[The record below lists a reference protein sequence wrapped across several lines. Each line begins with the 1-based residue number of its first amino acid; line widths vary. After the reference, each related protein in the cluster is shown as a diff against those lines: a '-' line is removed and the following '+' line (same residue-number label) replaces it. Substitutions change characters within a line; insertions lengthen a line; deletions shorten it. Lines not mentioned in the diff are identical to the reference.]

1 MSSINLHSKEFD
13 SSTITKLEIFEDYA
27 QAWIPTFVMLPY
39 YKEIHIFDFFAGP
52 GYDVKNVPGSP
63 IRILK
68 KIIEQKENILKS
80 NTRIV
85 FHLNEFEPKKVQE
98 KYDLLVSN
106 CERLLSEQHDLVQNL
121 ELIFYNKNAEELFFD
136 LIPLMNKFPA
146 LVYLDQNGI
155 KFISKDYIQV
165 LERINTLDFLYFI
178 SSSHFKRYGSTDEF
192 KRVLE
197 VSKEELKNIEYN
209 SIHRFISENI
219 TCKLVTNSELK
230 IFPFSLKKNSN
241 IYGIVFG
248 SKSYLAVDKFLSIAW
263 SKNRDNGEANFDINQ
278 EHEKMQF
285 LMFGESK
292 MTKIEKFQ
300 SDLEIEILN
309 KTLINN
315 KDVLI
320 YTYLNGHIP
329 KHSTEV
335 LKRLKKDNVLSYH
348 TRTPNISYNKVF
360 KEVNII
366 SYKLIKA

>member
-13 SSTITKLEIFEDYA
+13 RSTITKLEIFEDYA
-27 QAWIPTFVMLPY
+27 QAWIPTFVMVPH

-52 GYDVKNVPGSP
+52 GYDVKNIPGSP

-68 KIIEQKENILKS
+68 KIIEQKENIIKS

-85 FHLNEFEPKKVQE
+85 FHLNEYEPKRKSQN
-98 KYDLLVSN
+98 KYELLKTN
-106 CERLLSEQHDLVQNL
+106 CERLLACEHDIVQNVKL
-121 ELIFYNKNAEELFFD
+121 LFYNKDAEELFFD
-136 LIPLMNKFPA
+136 LVPLMDKYPA

-155 KFISKDYIQV
+155 KFISKEYIQV
-165 LERINTLDFLYFI
+165 LESINTLDFLYFI

-197 VSKEELKNIEYN
+197 LSKEELKSIEYN
-209 SIHRFISENI
+209 TIHRFISENI
-219 TCKLVTNSELK
+219 TSKLITNSELK

-278 EHEKMQF
+278 EHEKLQF
-285 LMFGESK
+285 DMFGEGK

-320 YTYLNGHIP
+320 YTYQNGHIP

-335 LKRLKKDNVLSYH
+335 IKKLKKNKLLLYH
-348 TRTPNISYNKVF
+348 TRTPYISYNKVF

-366 SYKLIKA
+366 SYKLI